1 MDCAPVYVTLEHD
14 VVLNLYCIAILPDAA
29 TYSGD
34 YLNKHCLQQ
43 LPVLIV
49 VFSYSSTAYSS
60 YLYLLWCLFIAALPA
75 VDLTVYIS

>member
-14 VVLNLYCIAILPDAA
+14 VVLNLYCIATLPEAA

-34 YLNKHCLQQ
+34 YLKQHCLQQ

-49 VFSYSSTAYSS
+49 VITYSSTAYSS
-60 YLYLLWCLFIAALPA
+60 YLYLLW
-75 VDLTVYIS
+75 